1 MFDEDNNLVDTL
13 VTDKDGVA
21 ISKNLRID
29 KKYKIQETKTLK
41 DYDLNNEIKTITLK
55 ENEITNITFENELKK
70 ARIKIQKVDL
80 DNNEIKLEGI
90 EFKLFDEDNNLIQT
104 LVTDKNGEV
113 ISKELRVDKKY
124 ILKETKTLSNYVL
137 NDEVINITLSPDELK
152 TISITNEKIKGKIKV
167 VKYSSEDNKYT
178 ELIANTP
185 LENVVFEIID
195 SNNQVVDT
203 ITTNKDGIAITKDL
217 LKGTYKVRE
226 IKQADYYLLNENVFE
241 IEIKNHKETIK
252 QVVYNDSVDIDI
264 EIEKTGFIETQNKDN
279 IFYNFKNIHNKSNVP
294 LDNFTWNDTLPIEAV
309 RLDKIY
315 TGTWNEKLEYSVW
328 YKTNKED
335 FKLFKDKLNT
345 QKVYELDFNNLKL
358 QEDEYIIEFEFRFG
372 KVKVDFKE
380 IESPI
385 VFVNMLDNLKNG
397 FTFTNNTKVSGNYL
411 EEYIE
416 DKDNWT
422 TIIYNR
428 ELKINEELPKTGI

>member
-1 MFDEDNNLVDTL
+1 M
-13 VTDKDGVA
+13 
-21 ISKNLRID
+21 
-29 KKYKIQETKTLK
+29 
-41 DYDLNNEIKTITLK
+41 
-55 ENEITNITFENELKK
+55 
-70 ARIKIQKVDL
+70 
-80 DNNEIKLEGI
+80 
-90 EFKLFDEDNNLIQT
+90 
-104 LVTDKNGEV
+104 
-113 ISKELRVDKKY
+113 
-124 ILKETKTLSNYVL
+124 
-137 NDEVINITLSPDELK
+137 
-152 TISITNEKIKGKIKV
+152 
-167 VKYSSEDNKYT
+167 
-178 ELIANTP
+178 
-185 LENVVFEIID
+185 FEIID
-195 SNNQVVDT
+195 SNNKIVDT
-203 ITTNKDGIAITKDL
+203 ITTNEEGIAITKDL

-241 IEIKNHKETIK
+241 IEIKNHNEVIE

-279 IFYNFKNIHNKSNVP
+279 IFYNFKNIHNKSNVQ

-335 FKLFKDKLNT
+335 FTLFKDKLNT
-345 QKVYELDFNNLKL
+345 QKVYELDFNNLEL

-380 IESPI
+380 IETPI

-428 ELKINEELPKTGI
+428 KVNINQELPKTGI

>member
-1 MFDEDNNLVDTL
+1 M
-13 VTDKDGVA
+13 A

-90 EFKLFDEDNNLIQT
+90 EFKLFDEDKNLIQT
-104 LVTDKNGEV
+104 LITDKKGEC

-152 TISITNEKIKGKIKV
+152 TIAITNEKIKGKIKV

-195 SNNQVVDT
+195 SNNQVVDK

-217 LKGTYKVRE
+217 LKGTYIVRE

-241 IEIKNHKETIK
+241 IEIKNHNEVIE

-315 TGTWNEKLEYSVW
+315 TGTWNEELEYSVW

-335 FKLFKDKLNT
+335 FKLFKDKLST
-345 QKVYELDFNNLKL
+345 QEVYELDFNNLEL

-416 DKDNWT
+416 DTDNWT
-422 TIIYNR
+422 TIIYNK
-428 ELKINEELPKTGI
+428 EVKINEELPKTGIKNK

>member
-1 MFDEDNNLVDTL
+1 M
-13 VTDKDGVA
+13 A

-90 EFKLFDEDNNLIQT
+90 EFKLFDEDKNLIQT
-104 LVTDKNGEV
+104 LITDKKGEC

-152 TISITNEKIKGKIKV
+152 TIAITNEKIKGKIKV

-178 ELIANTP
+178 ELISNTP

-195 SNNQVVDT
+195 SNNQVVDK

-217 LKGTYKVRE
+217 LKGTYIVRE

-241 IEIKNHKETIK
+241 IEIKNHNEVIE

-315 TGTWNEKLEYSVW
+315 TGTWNEELEYSVW

-335 FKLFKDKLNT
+335 FKLFKDKLST
-345 QKVYELDFNNLKL
+345 QEVYELDFNNLEL
-358 QEDEYIIEFEFRFG
+358 QEDEYVIEFEFRFG
-372 KVKVDFKE
+372 KVKIDFKE

-416 DKDNWT
+416 DTDNWT
-422 TIIYNR
+422 TIIYNK
-428 ELKINEELPKTGI
+428 EVKINEELPKTGIKNK